1 MQFKITNKLFI
12 LFIILLDVVISLYL
26 IFNKASNTN
35 FFIEIKILTAFVIM
49 FVHLLPTLKQHLRK

>member
-49 FVHLLPTLKQHLRK
+49 FVDLLPTLKQHLRK